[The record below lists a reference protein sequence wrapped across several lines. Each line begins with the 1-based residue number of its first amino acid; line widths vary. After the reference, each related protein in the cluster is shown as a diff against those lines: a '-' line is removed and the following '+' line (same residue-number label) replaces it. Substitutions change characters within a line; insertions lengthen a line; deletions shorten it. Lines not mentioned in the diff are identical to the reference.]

1 MSNPWDQ
8 DWSGKAAP
16 PGAAPWEVDWSGKG
30 KGYKKPAG
38 DGQMVSGFKR
48 SFEEVPGMLAGVGAF
63 GADLVG
69 ATETRDALLG
79 YAKRK
84 QEEVGA
90 AHAGDAQSITDT
102 WDGKTGW
109 LDFLANASGYV
120 AGQALQSI
128 ATGGLGA
135 FGAKMLASQG
145 AKQVAEAA
153 AAKAI
158 AGGATEAA
166 AQAAAAEALAAAT
179 TKAMTRG
186 AAAGAGAQ
194 NMNMELGSIYPDAV
208 EEAGGADNL
217 DGGDKFRVFAAAS
230 LAAGV
235 DTLGEAIN
243 ASRVLKGS
251 KAGQAIGA
259 DGMVKPGPGML
270 GRAAREVP
278 AGMAREAGT
287 EGVQTVLEQYGAAKT
302 IGDAESI
309 KDIVDS
315 MGVGAVGGGLAGGIA
330 ARKAREPDPVVP
342 PAAKPGSDPL
352 APEAV
357 AAVLGASTLDDAIKA
372 AANATTTAL
381 TRPRAEVSPLAAEI
395 RALEDPQD
403 RQEALGLV
411 ATAQNPNASG
421 PVRRFAQNRLD
432 ELLLPIRQIPV
443 GEATEVPLI
452 PTGEA
457 QELTSTEATSQILE
471 PPTFDQRRAMGKR
484 LPTGKATEITPEDIE
499 LGQIPVGE
507 AIEVGGS
514 RPEGMPE
521 RSRTDGQPID
531 PTGPNAVAAYIQR
544 LQGVNTPAARAFVQ
558 DFAAGRITRDDVM
571 GLLGANP
578 PKAEPTADERLAAAA
593 GQKQQIL
600 PTDFLTQDGQP
611 YGSRTAAGIRAK
623 KEEGTVVPVEGG
635 WVVRK
640 EPAGEQSDLPVPAG
654 VAVPAADGAGD
665 QPGGS
670 VPAVRPV
677 AAPGPAGEVQA
688 GVPAAAGR
696 GQADQPAAG
705 SGSERDGALTPASTG
720 ILGVPQAVGG
730 RDPRTITFTR
740 RDNDGRLTRL
750 IEYPDGERSEEFLV
764 TDKNGDEHWVSSDRY
779 NKGNYFPVKT
789 TPESAAARAAD
800 ELPSAAPA
808 PAPAPPPA
816 SLPDK
821 IKAKK
826 AAAAPPASDQQ
837 VPAVGDSVSVDSG
850 PLRGTIRTLLGG
862 NDADGWLVS
871 DTLQG
876 SVRVN
881 KVRFHRKMDAPAA
894 APAAAPTPAQRP
906 FAQVVSN
913 EATNPGEYLVREG
926 GSNLARFQIGAGGK
940 PTKIKY
946 FYDSE
951 QTRDWVRKS
960 MDAHFAKS
968 ASPAPAAAPK
978 AAPGTRLNGAAEKAA
993 ADRLEKLAESFYPK
1007 DANSPEGAARM
1018 SLRSIAA
1025 ELRKERTVTSVEAI
1039 LEQAAQR
1046 LDRQFSAQADVVREV
1061 LDSLRGQ
1068 SAPAAAPSPAPKPD
1082 KAEIRPFRRA
1092 DGSIGYEAVPIVA
1105 PAPAAAQPAP
1115 APAPVADPATTAAP
1129 ADDLTLDDELNDA
1142 LGKLGDV
1149 LGDVFGAKKNITGP
1163 QYGAADLL
1171 PALSK
1176 VVELLVRK
1184 GFVSFRG
1191 AVGKAA
1197 QVMRA
1202 NAATAPHVDAIS
1214 ARQWKAAY
1222 NAIADAYPGADTE
1235 EALGAMSAADVLAI
1249 VAPPAAVVEFPADAL
1264 AKAKAAGQAAT
1275 VGVFDWTSKQ
1285 ATRASVQTAVMESL
1299 LESFPAGTDA
1309 EKVSAQIT
1317 QELAAAP
1324 QTLPEKI
1331 RAKKADETPAETPA
1345 ADPEGLVV
1353 IPADPKVFAEAL
1365 TDMAGASNQADGE
1378 SQRMR
1383 ATFTPDTK
1391 PVSLPRVTGSNTK
1404 PAGVEFMSPEQAAAK
1419 LAEWKAEADRQG
1431 TKLAGP
1437 NSNRVVLSLFDA
1449 SGVLAQ
1455 PWYEAGYRVFTYD
1468 LQTGGDIAAFNA
1480 ENLLETHGND
1490 EIFAILAQPPCT
1502 DFASSGAQWWKDK
1515 DADGR
1520 TEASNELVKQVLR
1533 TVELFRPP
1541 VWVMENPVGRI
1552 ATQNNLPTPLLSM
1565 DPWHFGDPYSKRT
1578 LLWGKFDPNL
1588 PTAMVEPTEGSK
1600 IHRMSSSAK
1609 YERSLTSEPF
1619 AYALF
1624 MANNADAMGPAGRLA
1639 AEFAGVERK
1648 LFDAAVANG
1657 KAEYDIR
1664 SAIEDSYYEN
1674 DLETVREI
1682 LADLGGQPAPATTA
1696 TDKAAPAAA
1705 VRNEAVIDLRK
1716 RLSVLNALR
1725 TCLG

>member
-1 MSNPWDQ
+1 MAGNPFDQ
-8 DWSGKAAP
+8 FDKP
-16 PGAAPWEVDWSGKG
+16 KGANPFDQFDS
-30 KGYKKPAG
+30 GYKKPAG

-48 SFEEVPGMLAGVGAF
+48 SFEEVPGMLAGVGGF
-63 GADLVG
+63 GADIVG

-135 FGAKMLASQG
+135 FGAKMLASKG
-145 AKQVAEAA
+145 AKEVAEAA

-243 ASRVLKGS
+243 ASRALKGS

-270 GRAAREVP
+270 GRMAREVP

-372 AANATTTAL
+372 AASATTTAL

-395 RALEDPQD
+395 RALEDPAD

-411 ATAQNPNASG
+411 ATAQNPNAPG

-484 LPTGKATEITPEDIE
+484 LPTGEATEITPEDIE

-507 AIEVGGS
+507 AIEVGGP

-578 PKAEPTADERLAAAA
+578 PKAAPTADERLAAAA

-600 PTDFLTQDGQP
+600 PTDLLTGDGMP
-611 YGSRTAAGIRAK
+611 YGSKTAAGIRAK

-677 AAPGPAGEVQA
+677 VAAGPAGEVQA
-688 GVPAAAGR
+688 GVPAAAPGS
-696 GQADQPAAG
+696 GTDQPAAG
-705 SGSERDGALTPASTG
+705 SGSELDGALTPAS
-720 ILGVPQAVGG
+720 LP
-730 RDPRTITFTR
+730 
-740 RDNDGRLTRL
+740 
-750 IEYPDGERSEEFLV
+750 
-764 TDKNGDEHWVSSDRY
+764 
-779 NKGNYFPVKT
+779 NKIKSKKT
-789 TPESAAARAAD
+789 KAQQQDDAATAPARAAD
-800 ELPSAAPA
+800 RDRRAGEVATKHGLKSSDYMGTKLPYVWSRTFDDGDSSVSLQASFDETGAENFAVTRTPTAEEVDAGTYQTSKSYKTVEEADRDIAEWVKDREGRGPQAKAPAARDWTAAPA
-808 PAPAPPPA
+808 AEIEAELDRLDNEHRALNKRQLATPGIDSPERMALLRQMDAIDGERRKLVSLLPDEAEVDAKDFAEEPKFGEPGYEPPQNWRNSITQARQYLKDMGVAFNDMPGELA
-816 SLPDK
+816 AVLKLIDAKLKPSLPEK
-821 IKAKK
+821 VKAKK
-826 AAAAPPASDQQ
+826 AAA
-837 VPAVGDSVSVDSG
+837 
-850 PLRGTIRTLLGG
+850 
-862 NDADGWLVS
+862 
-871 DTLQG
+871 
-876 SVRVN
+876 
-881 KVRFHRKMDAPAA
+881 
-894 APAAAPTPAQRP
+894 
-906 FAQVVSN
+906 
-913 EATNPGEYLVREG
+913 
-926 GSNLARFQIGAGGK
+926 
-940 PTKIKY
+940 
-946 FYDSE
+946 
-951 QTRDWVRKS
+951 
-960 MDAHFAKS
+960 
-968 ASPAPAAAPK
+968 
-978 AAPGTRLNGAAEKAA
+978 
-993 ADRLEKLAESFYPK
+993 
-1007 DANSPEGAARM
+1007 
-1018 SLRSIAA
+1018 
-1025 ELRKERTVTSVEAI
+1025 
-1039 LEQAAQR
+1039 
-1046 LDRQFSAQADVVREV
+1046 
-1061 LDSLRGQ
+1061 
-1068 SAPAAAPSPAPKPD
+1068 PSPKPG

-1092 DGSIGYEAVPIVA
+1092 DGSVGYEAVPIIE
-1105 PAPAAAQPAP
+1105 PAPAA
-1115 APAPVADPATTAAP
+1115 PATDTA
-1129 ADDLTLDDELNDA
+1129 LDDELNDA

-1163 QYGAADLL
+1163 LYGAADLL

-1184 GFVSFRG
+1184 GFTSFRG

-1235 EALGAMSAADVLAI
+1235 DALGSMSAADVLAI

-1264 AKAKAAGQAAT
+1264 AKARAAGQAAT
-1275 VGVFDWTSKQ
+1275 VGVFDWASKQ
-1285 ATRASVQTAVMESL
+1285 ATRANVQTAVMESL
-1299 LESFPAGTDA
+1299 IESFPAGTDA

-1317 QELAAAP
+1317 QELAEAP

-1378 SQRMR
+1378 SQRLR

-1664 SAIEDSYYEN
+1664 SAIEDSYYES

-1682 LADLGGQPAPATTA
+1682 LAELGTPEFTNSPATVVESDGKFFVRMGDDRALIGPIKTRKEA
-1696 TDKAAPAAA
+1696 ESYTSRQGREPAEGAAPA
-1705 VRNEAVIDLRK
+1705 VRNEAVIELRK